1 MSDPN
6 ENAARVRPLNP
17 EAFSRFAVR
26 DPREIVQLLRALT
39 EKHALITGHL
49 DERTSFITVLVALE
63 RDDAAVVLDAAP
75 DAALNQRLAAGA
87 ELVCMTRLDNVR
99 VQFSLFA
106 IEAIREDDRAA
117 LRANLPASVLRLQ
130 RREFF
135 RLAAPR
141 SAPPVCTIT
150 HDQPDGRTKMVSVR
164 ILDISGG
171 GLAILVPPQELH
183 FEPGMDFNDCA
194 LVLPE
199 GGEPLPVRLTVR
211 NLFDI
216 KQPNGARARRAGCQ
230 FIGLSNSVMAR
241 LQRYL
246 FKLERERHAHDAGC

>member
-1 MSDPN
+1 MSDPT
-6 ENAARVRPLNP
+6 ESATRPRPLDP

-26 DPREIVQLLRALT
+26 DPREIVQLLGALT

-49 DERTSFITVLVALE
+49 DERTSFITVMLAS
-63 RDDAAVVLDAAP
+63 DGGSAAVVLDAAP
-75 DAALNQRLAAGA
+75 EAAINQRLAAGA

-99 VQFSLFA
+99 VQFSLSA
-106 IEAIREDDRAA
+106 IEAVRHDGRGA
-117 LRANLPASVLRLQ
+117 LRANLPTSLLRLQ

-150 HDQPDGRTKMVSVR
+150 QVQPDGRSHVVSVR

-171 GLAILVPPQELH
+171 GLAVLVPPQALH
-183 FEPGMDFNDCA
+183 FEPGMDFDHCA

-199 GGEPLPVRLTVR
+199 GEPLPVRLTVR

-216 KQPNGARARRAGCQ
+216 KQPNGTRARRAGCQ
-230 FIGLSNSVMAR
+230 FVGLSNSVMAR

-246 FKLERERHAHDAGC
+246 FKLERERHAQDAE